1 MTMEYNNLSALLR
14 RLYGAKIRKFCIDGG
29 FTCPNRDGTCGVG
42 GCIFCGERGSG
53 EHIQKKGVAAQMA
66 GALASVKPGE
76 KYIAYFQ
83 NFTGTYA
90 PIRELKEK
98 YDAALCDERI
108 VALTVGTRPD
118 CVDDGIAALLASYK
132 DRADVWIELGLQTEN
147 DLTAERINRGYKK
160 EVFERAIQILSR
172 HGVRAVV
179 HLMAGLPGEDREQLL
194 KSVDYVNRF
203 PLFGVKLHSTYV
215 LRDTELCRMYERGEY
230 EPLTFD
236 AYVEDAIAVLTH
248 LRPDFWIHR
257 LTGDSPGE
265 LLVAP
270 LWVRKKDPVLIEI
283 RRRMA
288 ERSLSQGCFYKG
300 ERYPMIEK
308 P

>member
-1 MTMEYNNLSALLR
+1 MMEYNNLSSLLR

-42 GCIFCGERGSG
+42 GCILCGERGAG

-66 GALASVKPGE
+66 GALESVKPGE

-90 PIRELKEK
+90 PVAQLKEK
-98 YDAALCDERI
+98 YDAALCDDRI

-118 CVDDGIAALLASYK
+118 CIDEGVAALLASYK
-132 DRADVWIELGLQTEN
+132 ARTDVWIELGLQTES
-147 DLTAERINRGYKK
+147 DLTAERINRGYKR
-160 EVFERAIQILSR
+160 EAFERAMQILSR

-179 HLMAGLPGEDREQLL
+179 HLMAGLPGEDRAQLL
-194 KSVDYVNRF
+194 KTVDYVNRF
-203 PLFGVKLHSTYV
+203 PLFGVKLQSTYV
-215 LRDTELCRMYERGEY
+215 SRDTELCRMYERGEY
-230 EPLTFD
+230 TPLTFEE
-236 AYVEDAIAVLTH
+236 YVEDAIAVLTH
-248 LRPDFWIHR
+248 LRPDLWIHR
-257 LTGDSPGE
+257 LTGDSPGD

-270 LWVRKKDPVLIEI
+270 LWVKKKDPVLIEI

-288 ERSLSQGCFYKG
+288 ERSLSQGCFYEG
-300 ERYPMIEK
+300 EAYPMIER

>member
-1 MTMEYNNLSALLR
+1 MEYNNLSALLR

-29 FTCPNRDGTCGVG
+29 FTCPNRDGTCGTG

-53 EHIQKKGVAAQMA
+53 EHIQKKGVAAQME
-66 GALASVKPGE
+66 GALASAKPGE

-83 NFTGTYA
+83 NFSGTYA
-90 PIRELKEK
+90 PVDVLKER
-98 YDAALCDERI
+98 YDAALCDARI

-118 CVDDGIAALLASYK
+118 CVSEEIAELLASYK
-132 DRADVWIELGLQTEN
+132 NQTDVWIELGLQTES
-147 DLTAERINRGYKK
+147 DVTAQRINRGYNK
-160 EVFERAIQILSR
+160 ETFERAMEILGR
-172 HGVRAVV
+172 AGVRAVV
-179 HLMAGLPGEDREQLL
+179 HLMAGLPGEDRAQLL
-194 KSVDYVNRF
+194 KTVDYVNRF
-203 PLFGVKLHSTYV
+203 PLFGIKLHSTYV
-215 LRDTELCRMYERGEY
+215 CRDTELCRMYESGAY
-230 EPLTFD
+230 TPLSFED
-236 AYVEDAIAVLTH
+236 YVEDAIAVLTH

-257 LTGDSPGE
+257 LTGDSPGD

-288 ERSLSQGCFYKG
+288 ARSLSQGCYYRGAVF
-300 ERYPMIEK
+300 PMIEK

>member
-1 MTMEYNNLSALLR
+1 MMEYNNLSSLLR

-42 GCIFCGERGSG
+42 GCIFCGERGAG

-66 GALASVKPGE
+66 GALESVKPGE

-90 PIRELKEK
+90 PVAQLKEK
-98 YDAALCDERI
+98 YDAALCDDRI

-118 CVDDGIAALLASYK
+118 CIDEGVAALLASYK
-132 DRADVWIELGLQTEN
+132 ARTDVWIELGLQTES
-147 DLTAERINRGYKK
+147 DLTAERINRGYKR
-160 EVFERAIQILSR
+160 EAFERAMQILSR

-179 HLMAGLPGEDREQLL
+179 HLMAGLPGEDRAQLL
-194 KSVDYVNRF
+194 KTVDYVNRF

-215 LRDTELCRMYERGEY
+215 SRDTELCRMYERGEY
-230 EPLTFD
+230 TPLTFEE
-236 AYVEDAIAVLTH
+236 YVEGAVAVLTH
-248 LRPDFWIHR
+248 LRPDLWIHR
-257 LTGDSPGE
+257 LTGDSPGD

-270 LWVRKKDPVLIEI
+270 LWVKKKDPVLIEI

-288 ERSLSQGCFYKG
+288 ERSLSQGCFYEG
-300 ERYPMIEK
+300 EAYPMIER

>member
-1 MTMEYNNLSALLR
+1 MEYNNLSLLLR

-29 FTCPNRDGTCGVG
+29 FTCPNRDGRCGRG

-66 GALASVKPGE
+66 GALESAKPGE
-76 KYIAYFQ
+76 KYISYFQ

-90 PIRELKEK
+90 PVEELKEK

-118 CVDDGIAALLASYK
+118 CIDEDVARLLASYK
-132 DRADVWIELGLQTEN
+132 EKTDVWIELGLQTES
-147 DLTAERINRGYKK
+147 DETALRINRGYKK
-160 EVFERAIQILSR
+160 EAFERAIQILSR
-172 HGVRAVV
+172 FGVRAVV
-179 HLMAGLPGEDREQLL
+179 HLMAGLPGEDRAQLL
-194 KSVDYVNRF
+194 KTVDYVNRF

-215 LRDTELCRMYERGEY
+215 CRDTELCRMYERGEY
-230 EPLTFD
+230 KTLTFEE
-236 AYVEDAIAVLTH
+236 YVEDAIAVLTH

-257 LTGDSPGE
+257 LTGDSPGD

-270 LWVRKKDPVLIEI
+270 LWVQKKDPVLIEI

-288 ERSLSQGCFYKG
+288 ERSLSQGCFYSG
-300 ERYPMIEK
+300 PRFPMIER

>member
-1 MTMEYNNLSALLR
+1 MKYNNLSALLR

-215 LRDTELCRMYERGEY
+215 SKDTELCRMYERGEY

>member
-1 MTMEYNNLSALLR
+1 MEYNNLSVLLR

-29 FTCPNRDGTCGVG
+29 FTCPNRDGSCGTG
-42 GCIFCGERGSG
+42 GCIFCGERGAG

-66 GALASVKPGE
+66 GALASAKPNE

-83 NFTGTYA
+83 NFSGTYA
-90 PIRELKEK
+90 PVQVLKER
-98 YDAALCDERI
+98 YDAALCDGRI

-118 CVDDGIAALLASYK
+118 CINRDVARLLSSYK
-132 DRADVWIELGLQTEN
+132 SKTDVWVELGLQTES
-147 DLTAERINRGYKK
+147 DETAALIHRGYRR
-160 EVFERAIQILSR
+160 EVFEHAMQILTR

-179 HLMAGLPGEDREQLL
+179 HLMAGLPGENREQLL
-194 KSVDYVNRF
+194 KTVDYVNRF
-203 PLFGVKLHSTYV
+203 PLFGVKLHSTYIC
-215 LRDTELCRMYERGEY
+215 RDTELCRMYERGEY
-230 EPLTFD
+230 EPLTFEQ
-236 AYVEDAIAVLTH
+236 YVEDAIAVLSH

-288 ERSLSQGCFYKG
+288 ARSLSQGCLYSGPSF
-300 ERYPMIEK
+300 PMIER

>member
-1 MTMEYNNLSALLR
+1 MEYNNLSMLLR

-53 EHIQKKGVAAQMA
+53 EHIQKKGVAAQMQ
-66 GALASVKPGE
+66 GALASCKPGE
-76 KYIAYFQ
+76 KYISYFQ

-90 PIRELKEK
+90 PVSELKEK
-98 YDAALCDERI
+98 YDAALCDDRI

-118 CVDDGIAALLASYK
+118 CITEDVARLLASYK
-132 DRADVWIELGLQTEN
+132 DRTDVWIELGLQTES
-147 DLTAERINRGYKK
+147 DETARIINRGYKR
-160 EVFERAIQILSR
+160 EAFERAMEILER
-172 HGVRAVV
+172 YGVRAVV
-179 HLMAGLPGEDREQLL
+179 HMMAGLPGEGRDQLL
-194 KSVDYVNRF
+194 KTVEYVNRF

-215 LRDTELCRMYERGEY
+215 CRDTELCRMYERGEY
-230 EPLTFD
+230 APLTFED
-236 AYVEDAIAVLTH
+236 YVEDAIAVLTH
-248 LRPDFWIHR
+248 LRKDVWIHR
-257 LTGDSPGE
+257 LTGDSPGD

-288 ERSLSQGCFYKG
+288 ARGLSQGC
-300 ERYPMIEK
+300 RYTGKEYPVIEK

>member
-1 MTMEYNNLSALLR
+1 MEYNNLSALLR

-98 YDAALCDERI
+98 YDAALCDERS
-108 VALTVGTRPD
+108 VALTVGRRPD

-132 DRADVWIELGLQTEN
+132 DRADVWIELGLQTES
-147 DLTAERINRGYKK
+147 DDTAARINRGYK
-160 EVFERAIQILSR
+160 RAIFDRAMEILSH

-179 HLMAGLPGEDREQLL
+179 HLMVGLPGEDREQLL
-194 KSVDYVNRF
+194 KTVEYVNRF

-215 LRDTELCRMYERGEY
+215 CRDTELCRMYERGEY

-236 AYVEDAIAVLTH
+236 GYIEDVIFVLAH

-257 LTGDSPGE
+257 LTGDSPGD

-288 ERSLSQGCFYKG
+288 ERGLTQGCFYQGKSYPII
-300 ERYPMIEK
+300 ERP
-308 P
+308 

>member
-1 MTMEYNNLSALLR
+1 MEYNNLSALLG

-29 FTCPNRDGTCGVG
+29 FTCPNRDGTCGTG

-53 EHIQKKGVAAQMA
+53 EHIQKKGVAAQME
-66 GALASVKPGE
+66 GALASAKPGE

-83 NFTGTYA
+83 NFSGTYA
-90 PIRELKEK
+90 PLSVLKER

-118 CVDDGIAALLASYK
+118 CIDEQITRLLASYK
-132 DRADVWIELGLQTEN
+132 DRTDVWIELGLQTES
-147 DLTAERINRGYKK
+147 DITAERINRGYKR
-160 EVFERAIQILSR
+160 EIFERAMEILDR
-172 HGVRAVV
+172 AGVRAVV

-194 KSVDYVNRF
+194 KTVDYVNRF
-203 PLFGVKLHSTYV
+203 PLFGIKLHSTYV
-215 LRDTELCRMYERGEY
+215 CRDTELCRMYERGEY
-230 EPLTFD
+230 TPLTFED
-236 AYVEDAIAVLTH
+236 YVEDAIAVLTH

-257 LTGDSPGE
+257 LTGDSPGD

-288 ERSLSQGCFYKG
+288 ERSLTQGCLYSG
-300 ERYPMIEK
+300 ECYPTVQK

>member
-1 MTMEYNNLSALLR
+1 MEYNNLSALLR

-29 FTCPNRDGTCGVG
+29 FTCPNRDGRCGTG
-42 GCIFCGERGSG
+42 GCIFCGARGAG
-53 EHIQKKGVAAQMA
+53 EHIQKKGVAQQMA

-76 KYIAYFQ
+76 KYISYFQ

-90 PIRELKEK
+90 PIEVLKER

-118 CVDDGIAALLASYK
+118 CIDEDVARLLASYK
-132 DRADVWIELGLQTEN
+132 SRTDVWVELGLQTES
-147 DLTAERINRGYKK
+147 DLTAARINRGYKT
-160 EVFERAIQILSR
+160 EVFESAVETLSR
-172 HGVRAVV
+172 YGVRAVV
-179 HLMAGLPGEDREQLL
+179 HLMAGLPGEDRAQLL
-194 KSVDYVNRF
+194 RTVDYVNRF

-215 LRDTELCRMYERGEY
+215 CRDTELCRMYEKGEY
-230 EPLTFD
+230 TPLTFD
-236 AYVEDAIAVLTH
+236 GYVEDAIAVLTH
-248 LRPDFWIHR
+248 LRPDLWIHR
-257 LTGDSPGE
+257 LTGDSPGA

-288 ERSLSQGCFYKG
+288 ERGLRQGCCYVGPQF
-300 ERYPMIEK
+300 PLIEK

>member
-1 MTMEYNNLSALLR
+1 MMEYNNLSSLLR
-14 RLYGAKIRKFCIDGG
+14 RLYGAKIRKFCIDGD

-42 GCIFCGERGSG
+42 GCIFCGERGAG

-66 GALASVKPGE
+66 GALESVKPGE

-90 PIRELKEK
+90 PVAQLKEK
-98 YDAALCDERI
+98 YDAALCDDRI

-118 CVDDGIAALLASYK
+118 CIDEGVAALLASYK
-132 DRADVWIELGLQTEN
+132 ARTDVWIELGLQTES
-147 DLTAERINRGYKK
+147 DLTAERINRGYKR
-160 EVFERAIQILSR
+160 EAFERAMQILSR

-179 HLMAGLPGEDREQLL
+179 HLMAGLPGEDRAQLL
-194 KSVDYVNRF
+194 KTVDYVNRF

-215 LRDTELCRMYERGEY
+215 SRDTELCRMYERGEY
-230 EPLTFD
+230 TPLTFEE
-236 AYVEDAIAVLTH
+236 YVEDAIAVLTH
-248 LRPDFWIHR
+248 LRPDLWIHR
-257 LTGDSPGE
+257 LTGDSPGD

-270 LWVRKKDPVLIEI
+270 LWVKKKDPVLIEI

-288 ERSLSQGCFYKG
+288 ERSLSQGCFYEG
-300 ERYPMIEK
+300 EAYPMIER

>member
-1 MTMEYNNLSALLR
+1 MEYNNLSVLLR

-29 FTCPNRDGTCGVG
+29 FTCPNRDGSVGTG

-53 EHIQKKGVAAQMA
+53 EHIQKKGVAAQMV
-66 GALASVKPGE
+66 GALASAKPGE

-83 NFTGTYA
+83 NFSGTYA
-90 PIRELKEK
+90 PVSVLKER
-98 YDAALCDERI
+98 YDAALCDSRI

-118 CVDDGIAALLASYK
+118 CINEEVAHLLASYK
-132 DRADVWIELGLQTEN
+132 DRTDVWIELGLQTQSDE
-147 DLTAERINRGYKK
+147 TAVRINRGYKK
-160 EVFERAIQILSR
+160 EVFERAMEILSR

-179 HLMAGLPGEDREQLL
+179 HLMAGLPGEDTADLL
-194 KSVDYVNRF
+194 KTVDYVNRF
-203 PLFGVKLHSTYV
+203 PLFGIKLHSTYV
-215 LRDTELCRMYERGEY
+215 CRDTELCRMYERGEY
-230 EPLTFD
+230 EPLTFEK
-236 AYVEDAIAVLTH
+236 YVEDAIAILTH

-257 LTGDSPGE
+257 LTGDSPGD

-283 RRRMA
+283 RRRMEA
-288 ERSLSQGCFYKG
+288 RGLKQGCLYRG
-300 ERYPMIEK
+300 ESFPMIEK

>member
-1 MTMEYNNLSALLR
+1 MEYNNLSVLLR

-29 FTCPNRDGTCGVG
+29 FTCPNRDGTCGTG
-42 GCIFCGERGSG
+42 GCIFCGDRGSG
-53 EHIQKKGVAAQMA
+53 EHIQKKGVAAQME
-66 GALASVKPGE
+66 GALASAKPGE

-90 PIRELKEK
+90 PVDELKER
-98 YDAALCDERI
+98 YDAALCDDRI

-118 CVDDGIAALLASYK
+118 CIDEDVARLLASYK
-132 DRADVWIELGLQTEN
+132 DRTDVWIELGLQTASDE
-147 DLTAERINRGYKK
+147 TAARINRGYKSA
-160 EVFERAIQILSR
+160 VFECAIEILSR
-172 HGVRAVV
+172 YGVHAVV
-179 HLMAGLPGEDREQLL
+179 HLMVGLPGEDREQLL
-194 KSVDYVNRF
+194 KTVEYVNRF

-215 LRDTELCRMYERGEY
+215 CRDTELCRMYERGEY
-230 EPLTFD
+230 TPLTFEQ
-236 AYVEDAIAVLTH
+236 YVEDAIFVLTH

-257 LTGDSPGE
+257 LTGDSPGD

-270 LWVRKKDPVLIEI
+270 LWVKKKDPVLIEI

-288 ERSLSQGCFYKG
+288 ERGLRQGCFYRG
-300 ERYPMIEK
+300 RSFPMIER

>member
-1 MTMEYNNLSALLR
+1 MEYNNLSALLR

>member
-1 MTMEYNNLSALLR
+1 MEYNNLSALLR

-66 GALASVKPGE
+66 GALESVKPGE

-90 PIRELKEK
+90 PIGELKEK

-118 CVDDGIAALLASYK
+118 CIDEGVAALLASYK
-132 DRADVWIELGLQTEN
+132 ERADVWIELGLQTES
-147 DLTAERINRGYKK
+147 DLTAERINRGYKR
-160 EVFERAIQILSR
+160 EAFERAIQILSH
-172 HGVRAVV
+172 HGVHAVV
-179 HLMAGLPGEDREQLL
+179 HLMAGLPGEDRAQLL
-194 KSVDYVNRF
+194 KTVDYVNRF

-215 LRDTELCRMYERGEY
+215 SRDTELCRMYERGEY
-230 EPLTFD
+230 TPLTFEE
-236 AYVEDAIAVLTH
+236 YVEDAIAVLTH
-248 LRPDFWIHR
+248 LRPDLWIHR
-257 LTGDSPGE
+257 LTGDSPGD
-265 LLVAP
+265 LLIAP

-288 ERSLSQGCFYKG
+288 ERSLSQGCFYEGKA
-300 ERYPMIEK
+300 YPVIEK

>member
-1 MTMEYNNLSALLR
+1 MEYNNLSVLLR

-29 FTCPNRDGTCGVG
+29 FTCPNRDGRCGRG

-66 GALASVKPGE
+66 GALDSAKPGE
-76 KYIAYFQ
+76 KYISYFQ

-90 PIRELKEK
+90 PVSVLKER
-98 YDAALCDERI
+98 YDAALCDDRI

-118 CVDDGIAALLASYK
+118 CINDEIAALLASYK
-132 DRADVWIELGLQTEN
+132 SRTDVWVELGLQTES
-147 DLTAERINRGYKK
+147 DDTATRIHRGYMR
-160 EVFERAIQILSR
+160 EAFDEAIAILSR
-172 HGVRAVV
+172 HGVRAVA
-179 HLMAGLPGEDREQLL
+179 HLMVGLPGEDRDQLL
-194 KSVDYVNRF
+194 KTVSYINRF
-203 PLFGVKLHSTYV
+203 PLFGVKIHSTYIC
-215 LRDTELCRMYERGEY
+215 RDTELCRMYERGEY

-236 AYVEDAIAVLTH
+236 AYVEDVIAMLSH

-257 LTGDSPGE
+257 LTGDSPGD

-288 ERSLSQGCFYKG
+288 ERGLTQGTLYEG
-300 ERYPMIEK
+300 ERFPMIER